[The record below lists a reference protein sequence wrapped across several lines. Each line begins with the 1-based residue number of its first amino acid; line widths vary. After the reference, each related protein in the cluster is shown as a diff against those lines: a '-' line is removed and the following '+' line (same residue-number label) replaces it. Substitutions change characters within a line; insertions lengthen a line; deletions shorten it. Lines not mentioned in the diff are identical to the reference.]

1 MDISIYNLKKKFQ
14 NLLMPLCEKMNSLGM
29 TPNQITIGTMIGSII
44 FSLLFYKFSEYRIL
58 FLIVPLFFLKRMAL
72 NALDGMIANKFNKK
86 TNLGV
91 FLNEIGDIVA
101 DTVFFFC
108 FFSALNVNTVL
119 SMLFIFL
126 GILSEYTG
134 ITAMQID
141 GKRHFEGPMG
151 KSDRAF
157 FISLL
162 SIFIFFRLDN
172 KYVEYFIILGIILL
186 FLTIYNRIKSSL
198 KKIP

>member
-172 KYVEYFIILGIILL
+172 EYVEYFIILGIILL